1 MKKLLA
7 IASACLLVPAA
18 TAFAADGRIPTRS
31 LNNMGLAG
39 MRFMSDNDGFTVRGA
54 GSTVGGFS
62 LAIVNG
68 AGATSTFYGSGG
80 KSASGYTVSI
90 AVNNFSFA
98 VGAGAARAHN

>member
-1 MKKLLA
+1 MKTLLA
-7 IASACLLVPAA
+7 IASACFLVSAA
-18 TAFAADGRIPTRS
+18 TAFAADGRIPTHS

-39 MRFMSDNDGFTVRGA
+39 MRLMSDDEGLSVRGT

-62 LAIVNG
+62 VANV
-68 AGATSTFYGSGG
+68 AGASGYSTFYGSGG
-80 KSASGYTVSI
+80 KSASGYSATI